1 MTETRETGIRPIGW
15 WLKEA
20 DARLEAAFDVRLR
33 AYGVSSRR
41 GWQVLASVARAPVRR
56 TTLVSELALFD
67 PPEVSDR
74 LVDDLLDEGWLA
86 EGTGMLRLTAEG
98 EDLHA
103 RLIAAVGEIR
113 GWVAD
118 ALPGDDYATLVN
130 LLRQLVE
137 ALPAVLEPE
146 PANR

>member
-1 MTETRETGIRPIGW
+1 
-15 WLKEA
+15 
-20 DARLEAAFDVRLR
+20 
-33 AYGVSSRR
+33 
-41 GWQVLASVARAPVRR
+41 
-56 TTLVSELALFD
+56 VSELALFD

-130 LLRQLVE
+130 LLRQLVD
-137 ALPAVLEPE
+137 ALPAVPE